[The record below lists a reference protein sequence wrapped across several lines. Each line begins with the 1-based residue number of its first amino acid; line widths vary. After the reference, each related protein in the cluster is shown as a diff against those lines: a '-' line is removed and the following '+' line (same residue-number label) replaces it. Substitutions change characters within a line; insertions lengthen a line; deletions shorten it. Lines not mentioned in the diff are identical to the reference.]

1 MNSIRFRAPPT
12 HAPLPPHPRSFA
24 RVSHSPRASHTRLFV
39 RVPRDKPVSSSPLLL
54 SFSESLRENSPL
66 RSRKRVGESV
76 NRSKGSRPLLLAR
89 FSPSSAREENNRGVN
104 VGVSSSFY
112 VNRSNSRQAIKC
124 KAVSRWIG
132 GGGFPPRRAN
142 RRRIPPIFLSRPL
155 RVFTPC
161 APGTNWQDNVGWG
174 GPTDRVQ
181 PLFSRDLKKLIARQ
195 RPPCPLRACS
205 SFVANFLLKII
216 FRAGE

>member
-1 MNSIRFRAPPT
+1 M
-12 HAPLPPHPRSFA
+12 
-24 RVSHSPRASHTRLFV
+24 
-39 RVPRDKPVSSSPLLL
+39 
-54 SFSESLRENSPL
+54 
-66 RSRKRVGESV
+66 

-104 VGVSSSFY
+104 VGVSSSLY

-174 GPTDRVQ
+174 GRTDRVQ

-195 RPPCPLRACS
+195 RPPCPPGTCS

>member
-54 SFSESLRENSPL
+54 SFTESLRENSPL

-104 VGVSSSFY
+104 VGVSSSLY

-132 GGGFPPRRAN
+132 GEGSLHAV
-142 RRRIPPIFLSRPL
+142 PIVVAYLLFFFRDPFVFSPL
-155 RVFTPC
+155 VHLVQT
-161 APGTNWQDNVGWG
+161 GKITWDGED
-174 GPTDRVQ
+174 GPIVCN
-181 PLFSRDLKKLIARQ
+181 PF
-195 RPPCPLRACS
+195 
-205 SFVANFLLKII
+205 
-216 FRAGE
+216 FRAI

>member
-54 SFSESLRENSPL
+54 SFTESLRENSPL

-104 VGVSSSFY
+104 VGVSSSLY

-132 GGGFPPRRAN
+132 RVPSTSCQSSSHTSYFSFATPSC
-142 RRRIPPIFLSRPL
+142 FHPL
-155 RVFTPC
+155 CT
-161 APGTNWQDNVGWG
+161 WY
-174 GPTDRVQ
+174 
-181 PLFSRDLKKLIARQ
+181 KLAR
-195 RPPCPLRACS
+195 
-205 SFVANFLLKII
+205 
-216 FRAGE
+216 